1 MFGRNKKDTTPQQP
15 IDIIEDKGED
25 KSSPLYWRNHVTD
38 LAKVEAERLLSTSQ
52 DYFDKCLREY
62 EQQREG
68 FLFSCRRHGDFL
80 TVEITRNG
88 NPECD
93 SRNRFFAQTFN
104 LNKVSRIIMSEG
116 NPADRLGRI
125 EFLISAKPND
135 AYYNR
140 NISDIYHQDSVW
152 EMISKGC
159 DYVSRYNVEYI
170 NTSRPIIINL
180 EKDPNVYYSNGT
192 GLTYYIAENYPR
204 PSKDDIIE
212 LFPLGIKIPVPYG
225 MGQQILEQILAE
237 LERGSNRD
245 PIVIK
250 T

>member
-1 MFGRNKKDTTPQQP
+1 MFGRKKKDTIPQQP

-25 KSSPLYWRNHVTD
+25 VSSPLYWRNHVTD
-38 LAKVEAERLLSTSQ
+38 LAKVEAEGLLATSQ
-52 DYFDKCLREY
+52 KYFDKCLREY

-88 NPECD
+88 NPEHD
-93 SRNRFFAQTFN
+93 YRNRFFAQTWN
-104 LNKVSRIIMSEG
+104 LGKVNHISMTKG
-116 NPADRLGRI
+116 NPVDYLGRI
-125 EFLISAKPND
+125 EFKVTPVTGGGWST
-135 AYYNR
+135 
-140 NISDIYHQDSVW
+140 SDLYDFRRSDSVW
-152 EMISKGC
+152 EMISNGC
-159 DYVSRYNVEYI
+159 DYVSRYEVEYI

-180 EKDPNVYYSNGT
+180 EKDPNVYYASGK

-204 PSKDDIIE
+204 PSRDDVID
-212 LFPLGIKIPVPYG
+212 LYPLNVKIPVPHG
-225 MGQQILEQILAE
+225 MGQQILEQILTE